1 MPAPIPLPPLDVLT
15 ALLAYDPDT
24 GILTWRKTR
33 GLAKAGS
40 EAGYLKQNGYRA
52 VRVNRHNCFAH
63 RIAFALHY
71 GYDPGLLVI
80 DHINR
85 DRSDNRAQ
93 NLRAV
98 SAFDNRANS
107 SSPDVTVLVSLPDGS
122 TVSARSQRA
131 AADLIGCSRR
141 AVAEKLKKTAVITT
155 DLTKLPRPVLVTF
168 PDGVEILAKSMREA
182 ASAIGCHPST
192 VASRA
197 ADLKPLRSGH
207 TVKLLAGRDPQ
218 L

>member
-1 MPAPIPLPPLDVLT
+1 MPAPLPLPPLNVLT

-52 VRVNRHNCFAH
+52 LKVNRQNCFAH
-63 RIAFALHY
+63 RIAFALHH

-107 SSPDVTVLVSLPDGS
+107 PSPDVTVAVFLPDGS
-122 TVSARSQRA
+122 TVTVNSQGSAAKLLS
-131 AADLIGCSRR
+131 CSRKTISN
-141 AVAEKLKKTAVITT
+141 KLKRSGMVTT
-155 DLTKLPRPVLVTF
+155 ELTKLPKPVMVTF
-168 PDGVEILAKSMREA
+168 PDGTEVVARSMREA

-207 TVKLLAGRDPQ
+207 IVRLLAGRDPQ

>member
-1 MPAPIPLPPLDVLT
+1 MPSPIPLPPLDVLT
-15 ALLAYDPDT
+15 ALLTYDPDT
-24 GILTWRKTR
+24 GTLTWRKTR
-33 GLAKAGS
+33 GLAKTGS
-40 EAGYLKQNGYRA
+40 EAGYIKQNGYRA
-52 VRVNRHNCFAH
+52 VKVNKQMYLAH
-63 RIAFALHY
+63 RIAFALHH

-85 DRSDNRAQ
+85 DKSDNRAQ

-107 SSPDVTVLVSLPDGS
+107 CNPDVTVLISLPDGS
-122 TVSARSQRA
+122 TVSASSQSA
-131 AADLIGCSRR
+131 AAELLGCSRKTISD
-141 AVAEKLKKTAVITT
+141 KLKRSSVVTT
-155 DLTKLPRPVLVTF
+155 ELTKLPKPVMVTF
-168 PDGVEILAKSMREA
+168 PDGTEVVARSIREA
-182 ASAIGCHPST
+182 ASVIGCHHST

-207 TVKLLAGRDPQ
+207 TVKLLAGGDLQ